1 MYEILTINPS
11 EILIIGISA
20 GMTAGIVVKLLSFI
34 ISVFKRVTSD
44 CSN

>member
-11 EILIIGISA
+11 EVLIIGISA
-20 GMTAGIVVKLLSFI
+20 GMTAGITVKLLSFI